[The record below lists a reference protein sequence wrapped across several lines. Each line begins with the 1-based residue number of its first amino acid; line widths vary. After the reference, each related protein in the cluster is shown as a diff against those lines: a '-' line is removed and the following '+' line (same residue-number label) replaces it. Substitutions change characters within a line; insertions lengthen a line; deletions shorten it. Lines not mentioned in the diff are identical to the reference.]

1 MKAKNNTSIVF
12 GQVLKEQRLERGLTQ
27 DKLAE
32 LAKVDRSH
40 ISSLERATRSPLIP
54 TLFTLANALGMT
66 ASQLIEAVENRLKSM
81 K

>member
-1 MKAKNNTSIVF
+1 MRDKNQSAKIF
-12 GQVLKEQRLERGLTQ
+12 GQVLREQRLARGYTQ

-54 TLFTLANALGMT
+54 TLFILAEALDMS
-66 ASQLIEAVENRLKSM
+66 ASQLIDIVEQRLKTS
-81 K
+81 

>member
-1 MKAKNNTSIVF
+1 MRDKNQSAEIF
-12 GQVLKEQRLERGLTQ
+12 GQVLKEQRLERGYTQ

-54 TLFTLANALGMT
+54 TLFILAEALNMP
-66 ASQLIEAVENRLKSM
+66 ASQLIEIVENRLKSM

>member
-1 MKAKNNTSIVF
+1 MRDKNQSAKIF
-12 GQVLKEQRLERGLTQ
+12 GQVLREQRLAHGYTQ

-54 TLFTLANALGMT
+54 TLFILAEALDMS
-66 ASQLIEAVENRLKSM
+66 ASQLIDIVEQRLKTS
-81 K
+81 